1 MKKPVLSF
9 FLLGIVLLLNAC
21 GIKDYHVAPEK
32 ETTWSI
38 EVENKEPAIPGG
50 TLNVSVVKDTPFD
63 GFFQEEFSQ
72 DKYDA
77 QLMEPS
83 NEKLFLTDDQ
93 FKIIDGGAAN
103 LDLDIKNKTATITL
117 RPHLKW
123 SDGEAVTA
131 DDVMFSYEVIGSPE
145 YSGIRYDNNFMNIV
159 GMSEYK
165 AGKAT
170 TISGIH
176 KIDERTV
183 QIHYYEMHPG
193 MLQING
199 GVWSSVLP
207 KHTLEH
213 IPVKKMPQSAAV
225 RQHPVTLGPFY
236 ISKIEAGESVHYLP
250 NPYYYKAQP
259 HMKQLVFRRVTSA
272 NSVQQLR
279 DKAVDMILSM
289 STDMY
294 PAYKNIQNY
303 QLLGR
308 AEQAYTYLG
317 FKLGK
322 WDQANSRVVY
332 QPESKMA
339 DKALRQAMGYAIDNE
354 AVGQRFYNG
363 LRVLSTSLITP
374 VFGALHDSSLEG
386 YTLNTQKAEQLLD
399 DAGYKD
405 LDGDGLREDKNGEQL
420 VIHFAAIA
428 GAETA
433 QLLADYYIQQWQ
445 EIGLDV
451 QFTDGHLLDF
461 QTFYN
466 KLEQDAP
473 DIDIYQGAW
482 GDMTNPS
489 PTELYGPNAPFN
501 YTRFASKENTRLLKA
516 IDSVASF
523 DEVKRKQAFDAW
535 QAYAQDEAFVI
546 PTLLRTEVL
555 PVSNRVKD
563 FKWSYG
569 TEQNRWATVSVT
581 SEER

>member
-1 MKKPVLSF
+1 MKKRGLGC
-9 FLLGIVLLLNAC
+9 FLLGILMLLNAC

-32 ETTWSI
+32 EPAWSI

-83 NEKLFLTDDQ
+83 NEKLFLTDEQ

-103 LDLDIKNKTATITL
+103 LKLDIEKKTATITL
-117 RPHLKW
+117 RPDLKW

-131 DDVMFSYEVIGSPE
+131 DDVIFSYEVVGHPD
-145 YSGIRYDNNFMNIV
+145 YTGIRYDNNFINIV
-159 GMSEYK
+159 GMSAYK
-165 AGKAT
+165 AGKAA
-170 TISGIH
+170 TISGIK

-183 QIHYYEMHPG
+183 QIHYQEMHPG

-207 KHTLEH
+207 KHTLKN
-213 IPVKKMPQSAAV
+213 IPVKEMPQSAAV

-236 ISKIEAGESVHYLP
+236 MAKVDAGESVHYLP
-250 NPYYYKAQP
+250 NPYYYQAQP

-279 DKAVDMILSM
+279 DKAVDMTLSM

-294 PAYKNIQNY
+294 PAYKNSQDY

-308 AEQAYTYLG
+308 PEQAYTY
-317 FKLGK
+317 
-322 WDQANSRVVY
+322 DQVIY
-332 QPESKMA
+332 QPDSKMA

-354 AVGQRFYNG
+354 ALGQRFYNN
-363 LRVLSTSLITP
+363 LRFLSTSLITP
-374 VFGALHDSSLEG
+374 VFGTLHDETLEG
-386 YTLNTQKAEQLLD
+386 YTLNLPKAERLLD

-405 LDGDGLREDKNGEQL
+405 LDGDGLREGKNGEKL

-433 QLLADYYIQQWQ
+433 QLLADYYVQQWRD
-445 EIGLDV
+445 IGLDV

-461 QTFYN
+461 QTFYD
-466 KLEQDAP
+466 KLEQDDP
-473 DIDIYQGAW
+473 DIDVYQGAW

-523 DEVKRKQAFDAW
+523 DESKRKQAFDAW

-555 PVSNRVKD
+555 PVSKRVKD